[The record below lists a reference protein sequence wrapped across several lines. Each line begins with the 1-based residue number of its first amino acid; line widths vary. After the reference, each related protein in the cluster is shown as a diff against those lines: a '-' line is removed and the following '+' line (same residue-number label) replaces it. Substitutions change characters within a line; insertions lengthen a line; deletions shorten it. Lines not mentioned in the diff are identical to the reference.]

1 MIRGQTQV
9 QAPRTRVLP
18 VPGSL
23 RRWDAPARSGS
34 APVKRQGWPRPSPGS
49 GTALAGGPRCGTPGR
64 LLPPDP
70 ERRPAPEA
78 GGGNGV
84 QPSTWR
90 GAGQRTWGPLGA
102 RLWAVSAGLRAR
114 PGPGDPRG
122 GCVPPPPH
130 PRLNPARLGPAHLG
144 SAPPPPALCAPGS
157 AWLGSARSDSAL
169 HGRSRPGFGSR
180 AARRGGA
187 SGSVLIGQGPGVE
200 RACPPQPRPRAP
212 GPAET

>member
-9 QAPRTRVLP
+9 QAPRTGVLP

-34 APVKRQGWPRPSPGS
+34 APVKRQGWPRPSPGI
-49 GTALAGGPRCGTPGR
+49 RDRPGR
-64 LLPPDP
+64 
-70 ERRPAPEA
+70 RTSVRNSRPAPVA
-78 GGGNGV
+78 GPRAPPGSGGPGGKGV

-90 GAGQRTWGPLGA
+90 GAGWRTWGPLGA

-114 PGPGDPRG
+114 PGPRDPRG
-122 GCVPPPPH
+122 GCFPPP
-130 PRLNPARLGPAHLG
+130 RLSPARLGPAHLG

-157 AWLGSARSDSAL
+157 AWLGSARSGSAL

-180 AARRGGA
+180 AARRGA
-187 SGSVLIGQGPGVE
+187 AV
-200 RACPPQPRPRAP
+200 PRALC
-212 GPAET
+212 